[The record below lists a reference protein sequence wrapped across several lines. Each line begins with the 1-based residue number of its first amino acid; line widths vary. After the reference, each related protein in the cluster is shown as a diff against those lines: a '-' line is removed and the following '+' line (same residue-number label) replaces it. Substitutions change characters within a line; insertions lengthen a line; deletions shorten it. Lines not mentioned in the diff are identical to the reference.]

1 MSKIALVFSFLIGSY
16 FSMAQFQFD
25 FKQSLPVIK
34 AGNTLKMPW
43 TGGLNY
49 VQVSQLDV
57 DFDGDLDLFV
67 FDRSSDQIRIFKQ
80 VEINNVKS
88 YEFAPMA
95 YLICVIAF
103 KF

>member
-1 MSKIALVFSFLIGSY
+1 MIKTVFLLIFLSLSIGIS
-16 FSMAQFQFD
+16 AQFQFD
-25 FKQSLPVIK
+25 FKQTLPVFK
-34 AGNTLKMPW
+34 AGNALKTPW

-88 YEFAPMA
+88 YEKNIRIEIRR
-95 YLICVIAF
+95 LNRL
-103 KF
+103 